1 MISLS
6 EDVETLARR
15 AAAVEQSSIEDTIRR
30 ALEDRSRQRRASRH
44 ATRSPQMVA
53 LGGEPPLL
61 NSRSPSG
68 IMDDL
73 SAL

>member
-15 AAAVEQSSIEDTIRR
+15 AAAVEQSSIEDTIWR
-30 ALEDRSRQRRASRH
+30 ALEVGSRQRRASRH

-53 LGGEPPLL
+53 LGAEPPLL
-61 NSRSPSG
+61 NSRLPSE